1 MICMSKLVYN
11 EVYKILHKKTT
22 LIFACFVVIQFIFV
36 FIMAK
41 VNNYYTSNQDRFLV
55 EAAKE
60 RVKMINNDNH
70 SEIASIDSYI
80 DDMSLID
87 SYKYYKKYG
96 NTSWKRYIFDEE
108 AKKYI
113 TCMNSYKY
121 KNLGKEGYN
130 NCKKNLKSI
139 LNKIDT
145 KSWKYFVNKYHNDA
159 IKELKELQKS
169 YEEETDQYTKNSIA
183 LSIKAVQLE
192 IDGYKYHIINNVPID
207 YSPNSIMISDY
218 VSDATEYLN
227 TELDESKYKE
237 YYQILNKRELE
248 KKTFENKYRLE
259 NNIDS
264 ISYNTAID
272 TFITNTCTAIIMV
285 IIYMLMVSGSIVS
298 EEFNKGTIKQLLVRP
313 FSRKKIILSK
323 FLATLIVSLLFL
335 IFYILVCFIFSGITY
350 GFKSYF
356 TPIVIYN
363 FSTKTVSQMSLLRY
377 LIINTITYIP
387 EYLILI
393 SLSFF
398 LGVFILNEALAIGI
412 PIMIMLVSSFVL
424 EFSSLR
430 FLKYFPTICW
440 NFNDFLWGGLP
451 TFEGLKLG
459 VNIIVCL
466 FTFTVLLLGSISV
479 FKHKDIKNQ

>member
-1 MICMSKLVYN
+1 MNKLVYN

-22 LIFACFVVIQFIFV
+22 LVFACFVILQFIFV
-36 FIMAK
+36 LIMSK
-41 VNNYYTSNQDRFLV
+41 VNNYYIDNEDRFAV

-60 RVKMINNDNH
+60 RIKNTNNDNTT
-70 SEIASIDSYI
+70 EIDNIELYI
-80 DDMSLID
+80 EDKTTID

-121 KNLGKEGYN
+121 KNFEEEGYN
-130 NCKKNLKSI
+130 KCQKDFKDI
-139 LNKIDT
+139 INKIDT
-145 KSWKYFVNKYHNDA
+145 KNWKYFVNQYHDDA
-159 IKELKELQKS
+159 IKELKTLKQS
-169 YEEETDQYTKNSIA
+169 YEEETNELTRNSIA
-183 LSIKAVQLE
+183 LSMKALQLE

-218 VSDATEYLN
+218 VSNATEYLT

-237 YYQILNKRELE
+237 YYMLLDKRKLE
-248 KKTFENKYRLE
+248 KNTFEDKYRIE

-264 ISYNTAID
+264 ISSNSAIA
-272 TFITNTCTAIIMV
+272 TFISNTCTPIIML
-285 IIYMLMVSGSIVS
+285 IIYMLMISGSIVA

-313 FSRKKIILSK
+313 FSRTKIIMSK
-323 FLATLIVSLLFL
+323 FLATLIVSFLFLLF
-335 IFYILVCFIFSGITY
+335 YISICFIFCGLTY

-363 FSTKTVSQMSLLRY
+363 FTNKTITEMSLFRY
-377 LIINTITYIP
+377 LVINTITYIP

-393 SLSFF
+393 ALSFF
-398 LGVFILNEALAIGI
+398 LGTFILNEALAIGI
-412 PIMIMLVSSFVL
+412 PIMTMIVSSLVL
-424 EFSSLR
+424 EYSTMK

-440 NFNDFLWGGLP
+440 NFNEFLWGGLP
-451 TFEGLKLG
+451 TYEGLNIG
-459 VNIIVCL
+459 INIIVCL
-466 FTFTVLLLGSISV
+466 VTFIILLLGSISV